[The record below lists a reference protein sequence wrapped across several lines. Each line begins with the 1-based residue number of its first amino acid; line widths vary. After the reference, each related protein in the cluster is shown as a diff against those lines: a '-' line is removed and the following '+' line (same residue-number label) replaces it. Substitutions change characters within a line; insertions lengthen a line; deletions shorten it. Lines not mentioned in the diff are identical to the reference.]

1 MFQVLTNS
9 KNKEVT
15 KHALLFI
22 RKVLGIFRSLD
33 LKEHPGPDVKELSP
47 VFSGRKLNVNRESKG
62 CGQRAHRHK
71 RKESP
76 QSHHYN
82 THQNNKTGLLGA
94 EAASEWSSVWSSWSD
109 ACFGGHFPNSQE
121 HFWTPDSYR
130 EKKKVFIFK
139 INFFSSVKCP
149 IN

>member
-1 MFQVLTNS
+1 MFQVLTNN

-33 LKEHPGPDVKELSP
+33 LKEHPGPDVKELPS

-62 CGQRAHRHK
+62 CDSELTDTKGKKAPK
-71 RKESP
+71 ATTI
-76 QSHHYN
+76 N

-94 EAASEWSSVWSSWSD
+94 EAASEWSSV
-109 ACFGGHFPNSQE
+109 
-121 HFWTPDSYR
+121 
-130 EKKKVFIFK
+130 
-139 INFFSSVKCP
+139 
-149 IN
+149 